1 MMMKLTM
8 MRKEEKMKKCISY
21 RARLIL
27 LIVIILIMCTFLVG
41 TEAAFALAP
50 EDFEVSELPFYIY
63 VEKGSL
69 TMTVFGKDLYGKYTV
84 PLKTFPTA
92 IGRSNRMTPTG
103 VFKKGSVEEWH
114 NWGKKSYSPYTSVY
128 SPGLYIH
135 GPLYSGT
142 AFHMVIKNSVSQ
154 IGTSASSGCLR
165 TTAEAAYFVYAF
177 CPEGT
182 SIHIVEGA
190 PLGFSAES
198 ANVDAQMENPDGM
211 TFAEFFP
218 DVIRLTSERL
228 SHEVWMPFL
237 KDNVPKMVEAFSN
250 DLEEDSIQDVNEIY
264 AYPVQMTILV
274 NGKTLELNTYE
285 IDGFNY
291 LKLRDIFSLLNN
303 GGKPFSV
310 KEDEAKNRILVVS
323 GEPYKSI
330 GGELENSDLSI
341 MRAVP
346 GDVLVYL
353 DGYKIDLEIYRMMGN
368 NYFKLRDLADTLGFE
383 ADWDSEKEI
392 VVITTT
398 DIKPDMNI
406 VLDLNID
413 PNIDTIT
420 DTKTDTKTDR
430 IG

>member
-1 MMMKLTM
+1 
-8 MRKEEKMKKCISY
+8 
-21 RARLIL
+21 
-27 LIVIILIMCTFLVG
+27 
-41 TEAAFALAP
+41 
-50 EDFEVSELPFYIY
+50 
-63 VEKGSL
+63 
-69 TMTVFGKDLYGKYTV
+69 
-84 PLKTFPTA
+84 
-92 IGRSNRMTPTG
+92 
-103 VFKKGSVEEWH
+103 
-114 NWGKKSYSPYTSVY
+114 
-128 SPGLYIH
+128 
-135 GPLYSGT
+135 
-142 AFHMVIKNSVSQ
+142 
-154 IGTSASSGCLR
+154 
-165 TTAEAAYFVYAF
+165 
-177 CPEGT
+177 
-182 SIHIVEGA
+182 
-190 PLGFSAES
+190 
-198 ANVDAQMENPDGM
+198 
-211 TFAEFFP
+211 
-218 DVIRLTSERL
+218 
-228 SHEVWMPFL
+228 MPFL